1 MDISA
6 TKVDTELR
14 AVCRQ
19 REYEDKPSDQF
30 SSVHSL
36 SRAWLFVTQWT
47 AACQGSLSITNSQ
60 SSLKLM
66 SIESVISSNHL
77 ILCHPLLLL
86 PSIFPSIR
94 FFSKESVL
102 RIRWPKY
109 RSFSFSS
116 SSSNE
121 HLGQISFRIDWL
133 DLFSVHGTLRSLFQ
147 HYSSKA
153 LILWCSVFL
162 IVQLSHPYM

>member
-1 MDISA
+1 M
-6 TKVDTELR
+6 
-14 AVCRQ
+14 
-19 REYEDKPSDQF
+19 EDLHTL
-30 SSVHSL
+30 VVRSL
-36 SRAWLFVTQWT
+36 SHVQLFATPWT
-47 AACQGSLSITNSQ
+47 AACQDSLSFTVSQ
-60 SSLKLM
+60 NLLKLM
-66 SIESVISSNHL
+66 PIDSVTPSNNL
-77 ILCHPLLLL
+77 TLCHPLLLL